1 MRLPI
6 RAGLPFLLLAAC
18 GGAPPK
24 PVDPPVASVPS
35 AAPATTAAPVASATP
50 AMPAA
55 PAAGAAGS
63 PAQDELDDKAESKT
77 PITMAALFTKTN
89 KPAFPKSTVGDKECW
104 STISLSGDHQKDFD
118 NIVSKCGAATGL
130 VEYAKPQVGHLHHQ
144 HDKRDTFRLN
154 LMNGMCYRYFAVAD
168 SGIKDLDILVEKPNG
183 AIVAD
188 DKQESP
194 VAIIEAS
201 KPWCMTEDATYDFH
215 IEVDGVGKGKYAFG
229 VWAKPK

>member
-1 MRLPI
+1 M
-6 RAGLPFLLLAAC
+6 
-18 GGAPPK
+18 
-24 PVDPPVASVPS
+24 ASVPS
-35 AAPATTAAPVASATP
+35 AAPVAPAPTAPATP
-50 AMPAA
+50 ATPVAAATPGDDGIDDKNESTAPIVMPA
-55 PAAGAAGS
+55 
-63 PAQDELDDKAESKT
+63 LFSKT
-77 PITMAALFTKTN
+77 S
-89 KPAFPKSTVGDKECW
+89 KPTFPKSTVGDKECW

-118 NIVSKCGAATGL
+118 NIVAKCGAATGL
-130 VEYAKPQVGHLHHQ
+130 AEYAKPMGGHLHHQ
-144 HDKRDTFRLN
+144 KDKRDTFRLS
-154 LMNGMCYRYFAVAD
+154 LLAGMCYRYFAVAD

-215 IEVDGVGKGKYAFG
+215 IEVDGVGKGHYAFG